1 MKKTIL
7 LFTMMTAALLLT
19 SAVALAVPKITIPT
33 IHYDARGN
41 DNYAE
46 NLNNEYVVFKNT
58 TNRAIRMKGWKVHDE
73 GRIHV
78 YTFKRFKLG
87 GGNKITLHTGQGRD
101 TRRHIYWDRS
111 YGAVWNND
119 GDTVKLKNR
128 SGEVVVRKS
137 Y

>member
-1 MKKTIL
+1 MRRIVL
-7 LFTMMTAALLLT
+7 LFTVMCAALLLA
-19 SAVALAVPKITIPT
+19 SAVALAAPRITIPT
-33 IHYDARGN
+33 IHYDAAGN

-46 NLNNEYVVFKNT
+46 NLNDEYVVFKNT
-58 TNRAIRMKGWKVHDE
+58 TNRDIRMKGWKVHDE

-87 GGNKITLHTGQGRD
+87 AGKKVTLHTGEGDD
-101 TRRHIYWDRS
+101 TRRHLYWDRT

-119 GDTVKLKNR
+119 GDTVTLKNR